1 MYIWGKN
8 KSWFQD
14 CYNSIYYFSQ
24 HEWAGNDR
32 QKKRDE
38 LPFSVLP
45 TGWRW
50 AVCMS
55 IQTEV
60 GSASL
65 KSGALPTGWRWAVCM
80 SIQAEVGSA
89 SLKSSALPTGWRW
102 AVCMC
107 IQAEVGSASLK
118 CSALPTDWGWA
129 ECRKNWTYNQ
139 RWALLLWNVA
149 LCQLYFSTFSYWGKI
164 YLSESQ
170 RMNFRGSMQN
180 PSAELN

>member
-38 LPFSVLP
+38 LPFSV
-45 TGWRW
+45 
-50 AVCMS
+50 
-55 IQTEV
+55 
-60 GSASL
+60 
-65 KSGALPTGWRWAVCM
+65 LPTGWRWAVCM

-118 CSALPTDWGWA
+118 CSALPTDWRWA